1 MTDTPPA
8 WRELEPIYE
17 ALDAMHG
24 DDHWHWWPP
33 PSAFEIAV
41 GCILVQNTTWASVEK
56 SLALLRHAGALD
68 PDGMRALNDEQL
80 EACIRPSGVFR
91 VKARKLRTFLD
102 LLDRFD
108 GRMDGLLALPADEL
122 RANLL
127 ATWGIGRETADAI
140 ALYAGQKPVW
150 IVDAYLLR
158 LFGRLGIGPDDPT
171 LATSAQHARTYETW
185 RAWFEE
191 RLPLDVDL
199 YARFRALTVIHCK
212 KLCRVRPKCAE
223 CLLLER
229 CEFGRAGA
237 APRGR
242 PATSGRPQR
251 PVSHSS

>member
-150 IVDAYLLR
+150 IV
-158 LFGRLGIGPDDPT
+158 
-171 LATSAQHARTYETW
+171 ARTYETW